1 MACYRK
7 NSACQHSALQIQPKV
22 ERLQDA
28 FEDAS
33 THEEALNILRSRIEK
48 VVIHQRQ
55 RDLDVRKL
63 QIVGATPG
71 SYRRVAVVFGGAFA
85 GERMASEGLDG
96 GSDSQTVRTDG
107 TKALAVRLILKNNP
121 DALSSMADQVMPPE

>member
-22 ERLQDA
+22 ERLQDV
-28 FEDAS
+28 FEDAT

-48 VVIHQRQ
+48 VVIHQRK

-63 QIVGATPG
+63 QIVARRPGHTSGAAYFYATPSQDRG
-71 SYRRVAVVFGGAFA
+71 VRCVLLMSGAIC
-85 GERMASEGLDG
+85 R
-96 GSDSQTVRTDG
+96 
-107 TKALAVRLILKNNP
+107 
-121 DALSSMADQVMPPE
+121 